1 MVTSHKIIKKRKE
14 SIKVLRNLKKEQNV
28 KLKSNI
34 KFDNVSKKK
43 LKQNGST
50 ISETVQVKSSE
61 NENSLK
67 NISINKK
74 ISKRIQKEI
83 DSMKKPTHQQF
94 RKKSICESE
103 SVRHAKSKG
112 HMKHI
117 TNANTQNSEKGISHS
132 NTMKSRKR
140 KRVISDSDQI
150 NTDCL
155 NLNDLSREHILQCIS
170 AIFHLT
176 EEQLKSKNALFSDE
190 SQPVFMQVTCIRIP
204 KTPRRFMRILL
215 PHSLMTTNDEVA
227 LFVGDLQR
235 GRRKDYEPTVEH
247 YEDLLRKHGCTRIK
261 SVIPMNQVKTEYDQY
276 ELKRKLVG
284 SYDYFLVDGKIA
296 GHLSHLLGK
305 EFYRKRK
312 LPTPIRMQ
320 SKDLKSEVEYALRKT
335 VMQMHSFGD
344 THIIQIG
351 HTSMEK
357 DEILENIL
365 ATCNYLS
372 KHYPGGWANIR
383 SVRLKTTT
391 SLSLPIYT
399 TLKDKSLVEVPVV
412 QPKRPKAYTDVSGE
426 FTTRLRITAVTVTP
440 EGDITTEMK
449 RKTDN

>member
-14 SIKVLRNLKKEQNV
+14 SVKVLRNSKKEQNV

-50 ISETVQVKSSE
+50 ISETVQVNTSE

-67 NISINKK
+67 DISINKK
-74 ISKRIQKEI
+74 ISKRIQKET
-83 DSMKKPTHQQF
+83 DLMKKPMHRQF
-94 RKKSICESE
+94 RTESICESE
-103 SVRHAKSKG
+103 SVRHAESKG
-112 HMKHI
+112 HVKCI
-117 TNANTQNSEKGISHS
+117 TNANTQNSEKSISHS
-132 NTMKSRKR
+132 NIMKSRKR

-215 PHSLMTTNDEVA
+215 PHSLVTTNDEVA

-247 YEDLLRKHGCTRIK
+247 YEDLLCKHGCTRIK

-296 GHLSHLLGK
+296 GHLSHLLGR

-312 LPTPIRMQ
+312 LPTSIRMQ

-383 SVRLKTTT
+383 SVRIKTAT

-399 TLKDKSLVEVPVV
+399 TLKNQSLVEVPVV
-412 QPKRPKAYTDVSGE
+412 QPKRPKAYTNVSGE
-426 FTTRLRITAVTVTP
+426 LTTRLGITAVTVTP
-440 EGDITTEMK
+440 EGNITAEMK
-449 RKTDN
+449 GKTDN

>member
-1 MVTSHKIIKKRKE
+1 MVTSHKILKKRKE
-14 SIKVLRNLKKEQNV
+14 SVKVLRNSKKEQNV

-50 ISETVQVKSSE
+50 IPETVQVNTSE

-67 NISINKK
+67 DISINKK
-74 ISKRIQKEI
+74 VSKLIKKKT
-83 DSMKKPTHQQF
+83 DSMKKPTHRQF
-94 RKKSICESE
+94 R
-103 SVRHAKSKG
+103 VRHAESKG
-112 HMKHI
+112 HVKRI
-117 TNANTQNSEKGISHS
+117 TNANTQNSEKSISHS
-132 NTMKSRKR
+132 NIMKTRKR

-190 SQPVFMQVTCIRIP
+190 SKPVFMQVTCIRIP

-215 PHSLMTTNDEVA
+215 PHSLVTTNDEVA

-235 GRRKDYEPTVEH
+235 GRRKDYEPTVEY
-247 YEDLLRKHGCTRIK
+247 YEDLLRKHDCTRIK

-296 GHLSHLLGK
+296 GHLSHLLGR

-312 LPTPIRMQ
+312 LPTSIRIQ
-320 SKDLKSEVEYALRKT
+320 SKDLKSEIEYALRKT
-335 VMQMHSFGD
+335 IMQMHSFGD

-383 SVRLKTTT
+383 SVRIKTAA

-399 TLKDKSLVEVPVV
+399 TLKNQSLVEVPVV
-412 QPKRPKAYTDVSGE
+412 QPKRPKAYTNVSGE
-426 FTTRLRITAVTVTP
+426 LTTRLDIAAVTVTP
-440 EGDITTEMK
+440 EGKITAEIK